1 MIGVLSP
8 AAGHVG
14 GCSDVNSV
22 SATEA
27 GRFIACEP
35 AAVGRF
41 ILACLAAGLSEGA
54 SLAVGLP
61 LEGTIGLPFNVVL

>member
-1 MIGVLSP
+1 MNL
-8 AAGHVG
+8 
-14 GCSDVNSV
+14 V

-41 ILACLAAGLSEGA
+41 ILACLDAGFSEGA
-54 SLAVGLP
+54 RLAVGLP
-61 LEGTIGLPFNVVL
+61 LEGTDGLPFNVVL